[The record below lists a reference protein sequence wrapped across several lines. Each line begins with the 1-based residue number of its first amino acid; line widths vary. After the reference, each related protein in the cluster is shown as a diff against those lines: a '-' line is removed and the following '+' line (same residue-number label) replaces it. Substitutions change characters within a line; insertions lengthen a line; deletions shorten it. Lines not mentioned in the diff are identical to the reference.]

1 MPDKAALVDLLRRS
15 GAAFPDAFRGIGP
28 KQFFAKPGPDQW
40 SIAET
45 VEHVTIVELGSGK
58 LIRTKLTESEAD
70 ADLLAQAE
78 GGAARIEARLGVEG
92 AAFQAPERVLPKGR
106 WSSAEEMMAV
116 FEEHRTA
123 TIDFIESTPLD
134 LTRYVA
140 PHPRFGP
147 IHGLDWAYFLALH
160 SDRHIRQIERIK
172 QSPAYPA

>member
-1 MPDKAALVDLLRRS
+1 MPDKAAILDHLARS
-15 GAAFPDAFRGIGP
+15 GAVFTNAFRALAP
-28 KQFFAKPGPDQW
+28 KQFFAKPGPNQW

-70 ADLLAQAE
+70 AALLAQAE
-78 GGAARIEARLGVEG
+78 DGTARIEARLGPEG
-92 AAFQAPERVLPKGR
+92 GPFQAPERVLPKGR
-106 WSSAEEMMAV
+106 WQSAEEMLAV
-116 FEEHRTA
+116 FEENRAA
-123 TIDFIESTPLD
+123 TIDFIEGTSLD

-160 SDRHIRQIERIK
+160 SERHVLQIERIK
-172 QSPAYPA
+172 QSPTYPA

>member
-15 GAAFPDAFRGIGP
+15 GAAFPAAFRGISP
-28 KQFFAKPGPDQW
+28 KQFFAKPGPDHW

-58 LIRTKLTESEAD
+58 LIRTKLTESEPD
-70 ADLLAQAE
+70 ADQLAQAE
-78 GGAARIEARLGVEG
+78 GATARIEARLGANS

-106 WSSAEEMMAV
+106 WSSADEMIAV
-116 FEEHRTA
+116 FEEHRAA
-123 TIDFIESTPLD
+123 TIEFIEATPLD

-147 IHGLDWAYFLALH
+147 INGLDWAYFLALH
-160 SDRHIRQIERIK
+160 SDRHIGQIERIK
-172 QSPAYPA
+172 RSPAYSA